1 MSQTISALAGSLGL
15 RADTL
20 RYYERL
26 GLLRPSDRT
35 TAGYRLYDDEAA
47 ERLRFIKDAQRMGLR
62 LVDIKELLEVRDRGR
77 CPCGHTETLVSQ
89 RVAEVEAEIVQLE
102 ALRGHLLDLQRRN
115 NECLAASPDE
125 WWCAMKTN
133 GGDA

>member
-20 RYYERL
+20 RYYDRL

-89 RVAEVEAEIVQLE
+89 RLVEVEAEIVQLD

-125 WWCAMKTN
+125 WWCAMKSN